1 MLKER
6 NLKRKLQR
14 KEMNK
19 SGRSVCKK
27 EGKSAED
34 RFIDG

>member
-1 MLKER
+1 MPKER
-6 NLKRKLQR
+6 SLKRKLQR
-14 KEMNK
+14 KNEQHWK
-19 SGRSVCKK
+19 ECKK